1 MRLVFMG
8 TPDFAATSLEALL
21 KSDDPVVGVV
31 TQPDRP
37 KGRGQVLTPSPVKL
51 LAQREQIPLLQPLK
65 MKDPEFLQA
74 LSDWKPDL
82 IAVAAFGRI
91 LPPAILS
98 LPPLGCINVHGS
110 LLPKYRG
117 AAPIQWAI
125 INGETE
131 TGITTMLMDEGMD
144 TGAILLQQAIP
155 IATEDTAGTL
165 SPRLAELGGTVLVET
180 IVRLKSGALVSRP
193 QDSSRATLAPLLKK
207 EDGAINWTLPAT
219 ALANRVRGLAPWPG
233 AYTTV
238 AGGHRWTIWRALAL
252 PGPATKP
259 PGVVIA
265 ITTEAIHVA
274 TGKGILAVMEL
285 QPANSRRMAVP
296 QYLAGHFVAVGL
308 QLGGSIYPGPES

>member
-1 MRLVFMG
+1 MG

-21 KSDDPVVGVV
+21 KSDDSVVGIV

-65 MKDPEFLQA
+65 MKDPEFFQVLA
-74 LSDWKPDL
+74 GWKPDL

-117 AAPIQWAI
+117 AGPIQWAI

-131 TGITTMLMDEGMD
+131 TGITTMLMNEGMD
-144 TGAILLQQAIP
+144 TGAMLLQEAIP
-155 IATEDTAGTL
+155 ITADDTAGTL
-165 SPRLAELGGTVLVET
+165 SPRLAELGGKLLVET
-180 IVRLKSGALVSRP
+180 IARLKTGALVP
-193 QDSSRATLAPLLKK
+193 QPQNSSQATLAPLLKK
-207 EDGAINWTLPAT
+207 EDGVIDWALPAT

-238 AGGHRWTIWRALAL
+238 AGGDRWMIWRALAI
-252 PGPATKP
+252 PGPAMKP
-259 PGVVIA
+259 PGMVVA
-265 ITTEAIHVA
+265 LTAEAIHVA
-274 TGKGILAVMEL
+274 TGEGILAVMEL
-285 QPANSRRMAVP
+285 QPANSRRMAVS
-296 QYLAGHFVAVGL
+296 QYLAGHPVTAGL
-308 QLGGSIYPGPES
+308 QLGGACPSSEF